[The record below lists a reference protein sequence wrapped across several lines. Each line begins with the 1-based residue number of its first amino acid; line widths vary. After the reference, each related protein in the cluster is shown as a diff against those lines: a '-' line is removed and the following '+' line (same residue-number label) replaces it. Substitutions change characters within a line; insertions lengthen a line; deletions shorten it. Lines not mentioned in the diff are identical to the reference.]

1 MELHENSK
9 EGLPPVKT
17 KVTLGK
23 EDLSIKV
30 NSTHI
35 CIIKEIFRGVLAFIV
50 FKLFHFSIVFIL
62 FVSRSATEEEE
73 SLSGR

>member
-9 EGLPPVKT
+9 EGLPPVKA

-30 NSTHI
+30 NLTHI
-35 CIIKEIFRGVLAFIV
+35 CIIKEIFRGVLASIV
-50 FKLFHFSIVFIL
+50 VNLLHFSILLIL

>member
-30 NSTHI
+30 NLTHI
-35 CIIKEIFRGVLAFIV
+35 CIIKVLFRSVLAFIV
-50 FKLFHFSIVFIL
+50 FKLFHLSIVLIL
-62 FVSRSATEEEE
+62 LVSRSATEEEE

>member
-30 NSTHI
+30 NLTHI
-35 CIIKEIFRGVLAFIV
+35 CIIKVLFRGVLAFV
-50 FKLFHFSIVFIL
+50 FKLFHLSIVLIL
-62 FVSRSATEEEE
+62 LVSRSATEEEE